1 MFVLCLIVCFIY
13 LLCLLFH
20 VYNETAYTLL
30 LVVFLVTMW
39 YIVYTI
45 WCIVYTITS
54 TSTRGMVVIG
64 GRGAPGKGGGGYPG
78 YSQQP
83 RNFAGSLKWTT

>member
-1 MFVLCLIVCFIY
+1 M
-13 LLCLLFH
+13 
-20 VYNETAYTLL
+20 
-30 LVVFLVTMW
+30 
-39 YIVYTI
+39 
-45 WCIVYTITS
+45 YTITS